1 MNKSLTNTANHT
13 RTLLAVAVALSLSG
27 CVETGSESDSNAEG
41 DPEVATSTTRVA
53 FDPASQIL
61 PFPNNLLF
69 EAGIDN
75 TDELDGTINAPVP
88 DDPDSAGLVQALNS
102 LDGFSTIEAWRVEFT
117 GEIDESSLKDHVRFF
132 ELSPGDDSD
141 GYPRRLMAS
150 GVERELTYGEDF
162 ELSYTQGQ
170 DEDGNRTHVLKIQPS
185 QRLDHNTTYAAVLQ
199 RGLKDAAGEE
209 VGANLPAA
217 LARDTGMHDYC
228 YPERDGNVV
237 SVANH
242 SLSADDDDAP
252 DPDRVLL
259 QCMTDLALGP
269 VVQDTELER
278 NDALVAWSVTTQRVD
293 NTFTESALHLRDV
306 LSQVK
311 AAYNDDDGP
320 FGERELQMANFI
332 DVNST
337 GEDDEDIPRSPEG
350 KSIVWPG
357 AVRLP
362 VITPMPEGINDHGDA
377 VTDTPAALTEH
388 WSCTLETPQY
398 NIASFDIDAGD
409 TTDVPCST
417 DDAFKNGHIT
427 NYEVP
432 RAENFQDEDP
442 QFEILETVP
451 AVLAIPDSD
460 QDGVPERPNGGYPL
474 VIYQHAI
481 QQDRSNALAVADELA
496 EQGYAVVAI
505 DLPMHGMNLAELEG
519 LPEEDPRSD
528 LAGLHAVSL
537 NESLKDLEEADDDF
551 ITSVENLFGT
561 MHERTYYYDEDGD
574 GNIDPSGSHFLV
586 PNEPL
591 AQRDLMRQGALD
603 LATLAHHF
611 RDELF
616 ARTCVEAGLG
626 WGLIDAVAGTGC
638 GDDLT
643 ELIDSS
649 EIHFVGHS
657 VGSVV
662 AAPFLT
668 FDEQIASVT
677 MLAPTGGIMR
687 SLENSEQIGPQLTDG
702 LAESGLEKGQED
714 YYRFFSIAQAALD
727 SVDPLNHAGAIGQGT
742 GGNDRP
748 VYMAQILGNDGSDVA
763 APNDP
768 DQVLPPKVD
777 GYPLAGS
784 TPLANA
790 MGLSHQ
796 PSQDDLDGAGTLTLT
811 PEDGALQ
818 TRIGF
823 RYGDHGSFLQTLD
836 EVDDRG
842 GTVAGLGESD
852 SEYEAHNEMQQQL
865 GSFLGSDDNSI
876 TIKEPELIKGTET
889 EE

>member
-1 MNKSLTNTANHT
+1 MSKSLTNTANHT
-13 RTLLAVAVALSLSG
+13 RTLLAVAIALSLSG

-102 LDGFSTIEAWRVEFT
+102 LDGFSTVEAWRVEFT

-185 QRLDHNTTYAAVLQ
+185 QRLDYNTTYAAVLQ

-278 NDALVAWSVTTQRVD
+278 NDALVAWSVTTQRKD
-293 NTFTESALHLRDV
+293 IAFWHTAEHMKQV
-306 LSQVK
+306 LDGVK
-311 AAYNDDDGP
+311 AAYDSGA
-320 FGERELQMANFI
+320 FGEDREVQMAHFLDI
-332 DVNST
+332 GST
-337 GEDDEDIPRSPEG
+337 GEEAPQTPDDKATI
-350 KSIVWPG
+350 WPG

-362 VITPMPEGINDHGDA
+362 VALQAPGDVDEEGNA
-377 VTDTPAALTEH
+377 VT
-388 WSCTLETPQY
+388 ETPQALTDY
-398 NIASFDIDAGD
+398 WSCMPQPTINLPDELIDRSDEAINCNTDEAREAGYVANYP
-409 TTDVPCST
+409 VPTST
-417 DDAFKNGHIT
+417 EFEKQEFRAL
-427 NYEVP
+427 ESVP
-432 RAENFQDEDP
+432 VT
-442 QFEILETVP
+442 LTVP
-451 AVLAIPDSD
+451 NEEETDHEAP
-460 QDGVPERPNGGYPL
+460 YPV

-481 QQDRSNALAVADELA
+481 RQNRTNALAVADELA

-505 DLPMHGMNLAELEG
+505 DMPLHGMNLAEFKA
-519 LPEEDPRSD
+519 LPDDDPQKD
-528 LAGLHAVSL
+528 LKALHAVNF
-537 NESLKDLEEADDDF
+537 NEIRKELEDADESW
-551 ITSVENLFGT
+551 ITSVDNLFSSV
-561 MHERTYYYDEDGD
+561 HERTYYLDLEDEDGVAGSD
-574 GNIDPSGSHFLV
+574 GLVDTSGSHFLI
-586 PNEPL
+586 PDEPL
-591 AQRDLMRQGALD
+591 SQRDVMRQGALD
-603 LATLAHHF
+603 LTTLSHYMRQGF
-611 RDELF
+611 FTE
-616 ARTCVEAGLG
+616 TCVEGGFG
-626 WGLIDAVAGTGC
+626 WGVIDGIAGTGC
-638 GDDLT
+638 DNDIN
-643 ELIDSS
+643 ELLNTD
-649 EIHFVGHS
+649 EIHFMGHS

-687 SLENSEQIGPQLTDG
+687 SLENSEQIGPQLSDG

-714 YYRFFSIAQAALD
+714 YYRFFSIVQAALD

-742 GGNDRP
+742 GDNDRP
-748 VYMAQILGNDGSDVA
+748 VYMAQILGNDGSDGNAV
-763 APNDP
+763 NDP
-768 DQVLPPKVD
+768 DLVLPPEVQ
-777 GYPLAGS
+777 GHPLAGS
-784 TPLANA
+784 TALANA

-796 PSQDDLDGAGTLTLT
+796 PTQDELDGAGTIDLT
-811 PEDGALQ
+811 PEDGATLQ

-865 GSFLGSDDNSI
+865 GSFLGSDGNSI